1 MENELLERDEI
12 VEEATDVAE
21 PEVEAEAPVEE
32 SVEEIPAEEAVEAP
46 VEEVVEETVEEAV
59 EETVEEPAEETEPE
73 LVIAPEETVEV
84 AEVEEK
90 LPEKEDAEDD
100 KFELLPEKKKTLKD
114 RLNSI
119 SLLLLLVA
127 FAIPV
132 AIIAYILITF
142 FLM

>member
-12 VEEATDVAE
+12 VEEATAVAE

-32 SVEEIPAEEAVEAP
+32 SVEEIPAEETVEAP
-46 VEEVVEETVEEAV
+46 VEEAV

-73 LVIAPEETVEV
+73 LVVAPEETVEV

>member
-12 VEEATDVAE
+12 VEEATDVSE
-21 PEVEAEAPVEE
+21 PEVEADVPVEE
-32 SVEEIPAEEAVEAP
+32 SVEEIPAEESVEAP
-46 VEEVVEETVEEAV
+46 LEETIEETVEETA
-59 EETVEEPAEETEPE
+59 EETAEETEPE
-73 LVIAPEETVEV
+73 LIVAPKETVEV

-90 LPEKEDAEDD
+90 LPEKEDDEGD

>member
-12 VEEATDVAE
+12 IEEAIDVAE
-21 PEVEAEAPVEE
+21 PEVEAEVPVEE

-46 VEEVVEETVEEAV
+46 VEESVEETVEV
-59 EETVEEPAEETEPE
+59 AEETEPE
-73 LVIAPEETVEV
+73 LVIAPKETVEV

-90 LPEKEDAEDD
+90 LPEKEDDEDD

>member
-32 SVEEIPAEEAVEAP
+32 SVEEIPAEESVEAP
-46 VEEVVEETVEEAV
+46 VEESVEETVEV
-59 EETVEEPAEETEPE
+59 AEETAEETAEEAEPE
-73 LVIAPEETVEV
+73 LVIAPDETVEV

>member
-32 SVEEIPAEEAVEAP
+32 SVEEIPAEETVEAP
-46 VEEVVEETVEEAV
+46 VEEAV

-73 LVIAPEETVEV
+73 LVVAPEETVEV